1 MDTAKPA
8 APVTVPFHSKDTGE
22 NEKNSR
28 NRKKRRKT
36 RGKTERGQQKKNG
49 KKQTLLTLNLCEFTY
64 LPKGQCPCVREG
76 SLGGK
81 IAQLPVCLTD
91 MLGNSAD

>member
-22 NEKNSR
+22 NEK
-28 NRKKRRKT
+28 T
-36 RGKTERGQQKKNG
+36 HGTERREGRPGVRQREDNKK
-49 KKQTLLTLNLCEFTY
+49 KPTLLTLNLCEFTY

-76 SLGGK
+76 SLGVE

>member
-36 RGKTERGQQKKNG
+36 RGKTERGQQKKKR
-49 KKQTLLTLNLCEFTY
+49 KK
-64 LPKGQCPCVREG
+64 
-76 SLGGK
+76 
-81 IAQLPVCLTD
+81 
-91 MLGNSAD
+91 NSIDTKFV